1 MRAVAKTLT
10 AGAVAALC
18 AGSASAGMLEMS
30 TLALPDNAG
39 KPLGTWDGS
48 GQLTQA
54 AERRA
59 MLAEVAASGPVID
72 APVAITP
79 AQRNAASFAAESIK
93 LHELEA
99 TDADLRNVPASML
112 GSVKAAAKKYNLSPL
127 LIDAVARQESG
138 YRANARSRAGAL
150 GIMQLMPGTAR
161 QMGVR
166 NALDPHANIDGGA
179 RYLRF
184 LVDRFGGDL
193 SMALAAYNAGPA
205 RVERAGGVPRI
216 AETRNY
222 VAKIV
227 GRLTAIVAGRAPLL
241 GAQE

>member
-39 KPLGTWDGS
+39 KPLGTWDGA

-72 APVAITP
+72 APAISP
-79 AQRNAASFAAESIK
+79 AQRSAASFAAESIK

-99 TDADLRNVPASML
+99 SDDDLRGVPGPML
-112 GSVKAAAKKYNLSPL
+112 ASVKAAAKKYNLSPL

-161 QMGVR
+161 MMGVR

-241 GAQE
+241 GASQ